1 MKEYYIAEPGKES
14 QGPFSEDKIW
24 EVQAQGLYPP
34 GTMVCE
40 IRTEHWVSLEEV
52 FPASQSHDKKQQ
64 FGCVTRAFISLC
76 VYGSAGFIIF
86 LLTTAPIIAVILIGL
101 IMLDA
106 IFHYIFR
113 DSMSPKWRNYWRD
126 FFTVKRRR
134 K

>member
-1 MKEYYIAEPGKES
+1 MKEYYIAEPGKEP
-14 QGPFSEDKIW
+14 QGPFSADKVR
-24 EVQAQGLYPP
+24 EAQAQGLYPP
-34 GTMVCE
+34 GTMVRE
-40 IRTEHWVSLEEV
+40 TTKEHWVSVEEE
-52 FPASQSHDKKQQ
+52 FPASSIHDKEER
-64 FGCVTRAFISLC
+64 FGCFTRAIISLC

-86 LLTTAPIIAVILIGL
+86 LLPRAPLIAVILIGL